1 MMTIMALSMLWLER
15 NIYAY
20 LKHLLDREGK
30 CNSDGKRKAFGHSN
44 HEDGDARNDEAKNF

>member
-1 MMTIMALSMLWLER
+1 VMTIMALSMLWLER